1 MYKTPTEHT
10 KQRNLYLNEDLP
22 IEAVFTSKHKSMQIF
37 LQIVLDHV
45 GEDRRV
51 NRDTDSGYRVRF
63 KDGMYRTN
71 SKAVVLALMAHPAR
85 KRGKIFPDPKD
96 PNGFWRKT
104 CGAELKVETRE
115 VLEIKNV
122 GTVMAKDLKFGNL
135 KGVDPEAVVPP
146 LVVVTSEDLGP
157 APEKEPVV

>member
-1 MYKTPTEHT
+1 MYKTPPEHT
-10 KQRNLYLNEDLP
+10 KQRNLYLKEDLE
-22 IEAVFTSKHKSMQIF
+22 IQAVFTSKHKSMQIN
-37 LQIVLDHV
+37 LQITLDHV

-51 NRDTDSGYRVRF
+51 NRDTDSGFRVRF
-63 KDGMYRTN
+63 SDGMYRTR

-104 CGAELKVETRE
+104 CGAELKVVTRE

-122 GTVMAKDLKFGNL
+122 GAVMAEDLKFGNL

-146 LVVVTSEDLGP
+146 LVVVTSEEMGT
-157 APEKEPVV
+157 APEEQPVV